1 MLGQAGEWRG
11 VPEVVRL
18 ALETVAS
25 VLKLHESRLE
35 QASTFVTQNEFN
47 SQLSLKANNKD
58 VTRWI
63 TELELASKNKIDHS
77 EVENMLTHY
86 ATQADLKKEMLT
98 LQRSNDMLDIRGR
111 IEMQI
116 EKSAE
121 KAVESRLEQ
130 ISRGKTPEPE
140 QVRSEELQREIK
152 KANSSELKS
161 MQHALQSKF
170 VSVQAFNEALESKAS
185 KQSMVISLQK
195 KVNKA
200 EFEEFMSKTSADI

>member
-1 MLGQAGEWRG
+1 VLGQAGEWRG